1 MSFTNVLL
9 DRVKTRFALT
19 SDYQLAKKLGCSTGR
34 VSNWRTG
41 RNPMDWEIVFE
52 IADMLELD
60 DQFVVQNLLTE
71 KYKNPRLIN
80 ALRTS
85 TAV

>member
-1 MSFTNVLL
+1 MNFTNVLL

-19 SDYQLAKKLGCSTGR
+19 SDYQLAKHLNVSRAR
-34 VSNWRTG
+34 VSNWRNE
-41 RNPMDWEIVFE
+41 RNPMDWDIVFE

-80 ALRTS
+80 ALRVTE
-85 TAV
+85 AI